1 MNFKSMTL
9 SEKIKYLR
17 EKKNMTQ
24 GCLAKE
30 SGVSVAEICRIE
42 KIVKKLNYYCKQTI
56 DNIFLLCD
64 NIITSKGRRC
74 TICKLQMLELEK

>member
-42 KIVKKLNYYCKQTI
+42 KGERQNPSVNLLNKILKT
-56 DNIFLLCD
+56 
-64 NIITSKGRRC
+64 
-74 TICKLQMLELEK
+74 

>member
-42 KIVKKLNYYCKQTI
+42 KGERQNPSVNLLNKILKT
-56 DNIFLLCD
+56 
-64 NIITSKGRRC
+64 
-74 TICKLQMLELEK
+74 LEVDKETYIEVMGFQLENKEYE